1 MTLKISVMGKKRE
14 LAFEKLK
21 VFLINPGFFSLLVI
35 GDRGVGK
42 RYSIEKAFEI
52 IQEKNKTQLKE
63 KCLTELNFVD
73 ANGFSSSQDFNT
85 LFKENEFKTLVIDDI
100 DELDDEL
107 QKPLFNAL
115 STTNGKFGK
124 ENDINLRILFTS
136 NKSADDLR
144 EDGKYLPGILWDRI
158 SQLIVEFPS
167 YKEESDTIVGDF
179 YATWNKMKFETLE
192 EYKHFG
198 VPPKNTKLQNF
209 IETNAEKFE
218 GGFRDLDKLVC
229 LYFNYRIFHYGNKKK
244 IIEEVENKIVDN
256 VKEDFFSISQMQ
268 GNSSN
273 DHSVFEF
280 KKGHSH
286 QELLGLYKIQ
296 LREWAIKAYGGTVA
310 NAEKKLGFKKGTM
323 KNYVKTKVTTK
334 AKEKSS

>member
-1 MTLKISVMGKKRE
+1 MKNKRE
-14 LAFEKLK
+14 TALDKLK
-21 VFLINPGFFSLLVI
+21 VFLKNPGMFSLIVI
-35 GDRGVGK
+35 GNRGVGK
-42 RYSIEKAFEI
+42 RYSIEKAFND
-52 IQEKNKTQLKE
+52 IQEDNKDQLYE

-73 ANGFSSSQDFNT
+73 GNSFALNQDFDK
-85 LFKENEFKTLVIDDI
+85 LFKDNEFKTLVIDDI

-107 QKPLFNAL
+107 QKPLFKAL

-144 EDGKYLPGILWDRI
+144 EDGKYLTGMLWDRI

-167 YKEESDTIVGDF
+167 YKEESDTVVSDF
-179 YATWNKMKFETLE
+179 YATWDKMKFKTIE
-192 EYKHFG
+192 EYTHFG
-198 VPPKNTKLQNF
+198 GIPKNTKLQNF

-218 GGFRDLDKLVC
+218 GGFRDLDKIAC
-229 LYFNYRIFHYGNKKK
+229 LYFNYRIFHYGNQKK
-244 IIEEVENKIVDN
+244 ISEEIENKVVDS
-256 VKEDFFSISQMQ
+256 VKEDFFSKSQMQ

-280 KKGHSH
+280 KKGLSH

-296 LREWAIKAYGGTVA
+296 LRNWAIKAYGGTIA
-310 NAEKKLGFKKGTM
+310 NAENKLGFKKGTM